1 MRDERGDRA
10 VGRPDASSDEVAL
23 AAREE
28 AAPRE
33 TIPIGSRGI
42 ELRSIE
48 ELYRFAKFVAASP
61 FAPRGF
67 QSPEAIVVAIQ
78 YGYEL
83 GLTPMQS
90 LQNVAVINGKPSIY
104 GDAML
109 AVVRASGLLE
119 YIAER
124 LEGAGATRKAVC
136 LVKRV
141 GAPYERVTEFG
152 VIDAQRAGLW
162 GKPGPWQQYPDRMLM
177 FRARGFALRDEFGDV
192 LKGLVSVEEAADY
205 PPRARGN
212 GSQVFPPS
220 VPSGSVVEPPP
231 AAVPEG
237 PITTEQAK
245 EFNRSWAAA
254 GLGDDRW
261 DEFAALYGVDQLGD
275 LPASL
280 LPNAL
285 AWIEA
290 HVTGERATA
299 FQVEMLE
306 TLIEESG
313 ADRERVLEYCGVA
326 SLEELPAVRVDELVA
341 KLQRRG
347 GNRTSRG

>member
-1 MRDERGDRA
+1 MGAPEESGQ
-10 VGRPDASSDEVAL
+10 EITL
-23 AAREE
+23 APREA

-33 TIPIGSRGI
+33 SIPVGSRGI

-119 YIAER
+119 YITER
-124 LEGAGATRKAVC
+124 FEGAGELRRAVC
-136 LVKRV
+136 IVKRL
-141 GAPYERVTEFG
+141 GAPYERRTEFG
-152 VIDAQRAGLW
+152 LLDARRAGLW
-162 GKPGPWQQYPDRMLM
+162 AKPGPWQQYPDRMMM

-205 PPRARGN
+205 PPRARAG
-212 GSQVFPPS
+212 GGAQHFPPN
-220 VPSGSVVEPPP
+220 VPAGSAVGPPP
-231 AAVPEG
+231 AAASDG

-245 EFNRSWAAA
+245 EFNRAWAAA
-254 GLGDDRW
+254 GLGEDRW

-290 HVTGERATA
+290 HVTGERATPY
-299 FQVEMLE
+299 QVEMLE
-306 TLIEESG
+306 TLVEESG

-326 SLEELPAVRVDELVA
+326 SLDDLPAVRVDELVA
-341 KLQRRG
+341 RLQRRA
-347 GNRTSRG
+347 RGAR

>member
-1 MRDERGDRA
+1 MSAPEE
-10 VGRPDASSDEVAL
+10 SSESVVL
-23 AAREE
+23 
-28 AAPRE
+28 APRE
-33 TIPIGSRGI
+33 SISVGSRGI

-119 YIAER
+119 YITER
-124 LEGAGATRKAVC
+124 FEGAGELRKAVC
-136 LVKRV
+136 VVKRA
-141 GAPYERVTEFG
+141 GAPHERLTEFG
-152 VIDAQRAGLW
+152 VIDARRAGLW
-162 GKPGPWQQYPDRMLM
+162 AKPGPWQQYPDRMLM

-192 LKGLVSVEEAADY
+192 LRGLVSVEEAADY
-205 PPRARGN
+205 PPRARGGN
-212 GSQVFPPS
+212 GAQYFPPHS
-220 VPSGSVVEPPP
+220 PAGNVVGPPSSAPGE
-231 AAVPEG
+231 

-245 EFNRSWAAA
+245 AFNRAWSEA
-254 GLGDDRW
+254 GLGEDRW
-261 DEFAALYGVDQLGD
+261 DEFSALYGVDQLGD

-290 HVTGERATA
+290 HVTGERATPY
-299 FQVEMLE
+299 QVEMLE
-306 TLIEESG
+306 ALVDESG
-313 ADRERVLEYCGVA
+313 ADRTKVLEYCGVE
-326 SLEELPAVRVDELVA
+326 SLDDLPAVRVDELVA
-341 KLQRRG
+341 RLKRAGARR
-347 GNRTSRG
+347 R

>member
-1 MRDERGDRA
+1 MRDEQAMGA
-10 VGRPDASSDEVAL
+10 VNESREEVAL
-23 AAREE
+23 A
-28 AAPRE
+28 PRE
-33 TIPIGSRGI
+33 SISVGSRGI

-119 YIAER
+119 YITER
-124 LEGAGATRKAVC
+124 FEGAGGMRKAVC
-136 LVKRV
+136 VVKRV
-141 GAPYERVTEFG
+141 GAPLERVTEFG
-152 VIDAQRAGLW
+152 VLDAQRAGLW
-162 GKPGPWQQYPDRMLM
+162 GKPGPWQQYPDRMMM

-205 PPRARGN
+205 PPRARSG
-212 GSQVFPPS
+212 GGAQYFPPN
-220 VPSGSVVEPPP
+220 VPAGSAVGPPP
-231 AAVPEG
+231 SAPDE

-245 EFNRSWAAA
+245 EFNRAWADA

-290 HVTGERATA
+290 HVTGEKATP

-306 TLIEESG
+306 ALIEESG
-313 ADRERVLEYCGVA
+313 ADRERVLEYAGVA
-326 SLEELPAVRVDELVA
+326 SLDDLPAVRVDELVS
-341 KLQRRG
+341 KLQRRA
-347 GNRTSRG
+347 RR

>member
-1 MRDERGDRA
+1 MGAPEESGQ
-10 VGRPDASSDEVAL
+10 EITL
-23 AAREE
+23 APREE

-33 TIPIGSRGI
+33 SIPVGSRGI

-119 YIAER
+119 YITER
-124 LEGAGATRKAVC
+124 FEGAGELRKAVC
-136 LVKRV
+136 IVKRV
-141 GAPYERVTEFG
+141 GAPHERRTEFG
-152 VIDAQRAGLW
+152 LLDARRAGLW
-162 GKPGPWQQYPDRMLM
+162 AKPGPWQQYPDRMMM

-192 LKGLVSVEEAADY
+192 LKGLVSAEEAADY
-205 PPRARGN
+205 PPRARASAVG
-212 GSQVFPPS
+212 
-220 VPSGSVVEPPP
+220 PPP
-231 AAVPEG
+231 AAAPDG

-245 EFNRSWAAA
+245 EFNRAWAAA
-254 GLGDDRW
+254 GLGEDRW
-261 DEFAALYGVDQLGD
+261 GEFAALYGVDQLGD
-275 LPASL
+275 LPGSL

-290 HVTGERATA
+290 HVTGERATPY
-299 FQVEMLE
+299 QVEMLE
-306 TLIEESG
+306 TLVEESG
-313 ADRERVLEYCGVA
+313 ADLERVLEYCGVA
-326 SLEELPAVRVDELVA
+326 SLDDLPAVRVDELVA
-341 KLQRRG
+341 RLQRRA
-347 GNRTSRG
+347 RRG